1 VSMDLRA
8 LLTQARTDNPR
19 SGVASL
25 CTAHPTVIDIA
36 LTHGQLAGT
45 PVLVEATCNQV
56 NQDGGYTGMR
66 PADFRR
72 LVEDAAVRT
81 GFDTANLVLGGDHL
95 GPNPWRHLPAGRA
108 LAKAEEMT
116 AAYVDAGFVKLH
128 LDTSMGCAGEDH
140 HLDHELV
147 ADRASRLAAC
157 AEAAHARSGG
167 SEPVYVI
174 GTEVPPPGGAVAH
187 HDSLGVTTPA
197 SASQTLD
204 AHRAA
209 FMRRG
214 LEGAFERVVGLVVQ
228 PGVEFGDAEVV
239 RYDRQRAQSL
249 TERLESLPSVVFE
262 AHSTDYQD
270 IGTLADLVADG
281 FAILKVGPWL
291 TFALREALYGLD
303 HIASELHPGERAES
317 LQTTMERVMSAR
329 PEYWQQYYL
338 GNAKERRV
346 KRHFSYSD
354 RIRYYWTDPD
364 AMRAVSQLLTLLGD
378 SALPVTVVSQ
388 FLNGRYAGVVS
399 GRTRPTARAL
409 LDASV
414 SAVIETYAAATRT
427 AACST

>member
-1 VSMDLRA
+1 MGIDVRA
-8 LLTQARTDNPR
+8 LLTRARTDDPR

-25 CTAHPTVIDIA
+25 CTAHPTVIEVA
-36 LTHGQLAGT
+36 LTHGHAAGT
-45 PVLVEATCNQV
+45 PVLIEATCNQV

-81 GFDTANLVLGGDHL
+81 GFDTGHLLLGGDHL
-95 GPNPWRHLPAGRA
+95 GPNPWKHLPPAPA

-128 LDTSMGCAGEDH
+128 LDTSMGCAGEDP

-147 ADRASRLAAC
+147 ADRASRLAAV

-174 GTEVPPPGGAVAH
+174 GTEVPSPGGAVANV
-187 HDSLGVTTPA
+187 DSLEVTTPA

-209 FMRRG
+209 FARRG

-228 PGVEFGDAEVV
+228 PGVEFGDEEVV
-239 RYDRQRAQSL
+239 RYDRLRARSL
-249 TERLESLPSVVFE
+249 TERLETLPSVVFE

-270 IGTLADLVADG
+270 IDSLTHLVADG

-303 HIASELHPGERAES
+303 HIACELHPGQRTES
-317 LQTTMERVMSAR
+317 LQTSMERVMSAR
-329 PEYWQQYYL
+329 PEYWQRYYL
-338 GNAKERRV
+338 GNATERRL

-354 RIRYYWTDPD
+354 RMRYYWTDPD
-364 AMRAVSQLLTLLGD
+364 AMRAVTQLLMLLGD
-378 SALPVTVVSQ
+378 TALPVTLVSQ
-388 FLNGRYAGVVS
+388 YINGRYEDVVS
-399 GRTRPTARAL
+399 GRVRPTARAL

-414 SAVIETYAAATRT
+414 RAVIETYAVATRT
-427 AACST
+427 PACST

>member
-1 VSMDLRA
+1 V
-8 LLTQARTDNPR
+8 
-19 SGVASL
+19 
-25 CTAHPTVIDIA
+25 A
-36 LTHGQLAGT
+36 LTHGHATRT

-56 NQDGGYTGMR
+56 NQEGGYTGMR

-81 GFDTANLVLGGDHL
+81 GFETGNLVLGGDHL
-95 GPNPWRHLPAGRA
+95 GPNPWKHLPPESA
-108 LAKAEEMT
+108 LAKAAEMT

-128 LDTSMGCAGEDH
+128 LDTSMGCAGENH

-147 ADRASRLAAC
+147 ADRASRLAAV

-167 SEPVYVI
+167 SKPVYVI
-174 GTEVPPPGGAVAH
+174 GTEVPSPGGAVANV
-187 HDSLGVTTPA
+187 DSLGVTTPA

-209 FMRRG
+209 FLRRG
-214 LEGAFERVVGLVVQ
+214 LEAAFERVVGLVVQ

-239 RYDRQRAQSL
+239 GYDRVRARSL
-249 TERLESLPSVVFE
+249 TERLEMLPSIVFE

-270 IGTLADLVADG
+270 IDSLAQLVADG
-281 FAILKVGPWL
+281 FAILKVGPSL

-303 HIASELHPGERAES
+303 HIASELYPGERAES

-329 PEYWQQYYL
+329 PEYWQEYYV
-338 GNAKERRV
+338 GNTTERRV

-354 RIRYYWTDPD
+354 RIRYYWADPD
-364 AMRAVSQLLTLLGD
+364 ATQAVSQLVTLLGD
-378 SALPVTVVSQ
+378 TALPVTLVSQ
-388 FLNGRYAGVVS
+388 YLNSRRADVGS
-399 GRTRPTARAL
+399 GRVPPTARAL

-414 SAVIETYAAATRT
+414 RAVIETYGAATRT